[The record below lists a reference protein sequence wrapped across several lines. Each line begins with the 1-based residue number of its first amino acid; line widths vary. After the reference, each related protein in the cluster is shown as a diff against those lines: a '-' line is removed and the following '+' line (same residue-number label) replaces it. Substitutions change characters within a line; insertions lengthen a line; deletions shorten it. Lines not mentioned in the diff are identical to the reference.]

1 MNEQIER
8 ITKMEEILDNSNALA
23 QSLLQALSEF
33 EENIPEYNL
42 LVSYYESKEWKN
54 DFEDDEK
61 GIFPKDLK
69 RGVLSEDGIYNL
81 IEKNQEIYDLM
92 EKILEIKNDIS
103 A

>member
-1 MNEQIER
+1 MKQIER
-8 ITKMEEILDNSNALA
+8 ITKMEKILDTSNAVA
-23 QSLLQALSEF
+23 QSLLQALTEF

-42 LVSYYESKEWKN
+42 LVSYYESSEWKN

-61 GIFPKDLK
+61 GLLPKDLK

-81 IEKNQEIYDLM
+81 IETNQEIYDLM
-92 EKILEIKNDIS
+92 EKILEIKNDTT

>member
-1 MNEQIER
+1 MKQIKR
-8 ITKMEEILDNSNALA
+8 ITKMEKILDTGNALA
-23 QSLLQALSEF
+23 QSVLQALSEF

-42 LVSYYESKEWKN
+42 LVSYYESNKWRK

-61 GIFPKDLK
+61 GLLPEDLK

-81 IEKNQEIYDLM
+81 IEMHQEIYDLM
-92 EKILEIKNDIS
+92 EKILATKNDTS